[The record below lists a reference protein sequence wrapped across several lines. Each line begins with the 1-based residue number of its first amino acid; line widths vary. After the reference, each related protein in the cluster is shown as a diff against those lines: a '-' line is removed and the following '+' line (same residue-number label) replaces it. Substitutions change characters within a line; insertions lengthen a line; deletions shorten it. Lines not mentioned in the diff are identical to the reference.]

1 MNNESQESVLN
12 DERRNQ
18 IIKWQKLIKLEAE
31 NWNLYRF
38 FKGSQRNTGIYSQL
52 AQAVASVYTVF
63 IQKKGHTNI

>member
-38 FKGSQRNTGIYSQL
+38 F
-52 AQAVASVYTVF
+52 
-63 IQKKGHTNI
+63 